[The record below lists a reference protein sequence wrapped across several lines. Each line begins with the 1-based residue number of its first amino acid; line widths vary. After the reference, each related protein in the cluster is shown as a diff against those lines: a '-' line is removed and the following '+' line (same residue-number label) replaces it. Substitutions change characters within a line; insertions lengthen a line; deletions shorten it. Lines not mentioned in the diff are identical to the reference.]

1 MKYFF
6 TFLCCLGCFVFQ
18 ACSSDNGDCE
28 PGPIQN
34 PNQQATIDG
43 TIYRESA
50 LDCRLPK
57 VQTFQVNG
65 ASTTD
70 IVAEQGTVLMINPQA
85 FTQVDGSPI
94 QGDLTV
100 SLLEMYQPGEIIAC
114 QLSTN
119 GLNNSQSVEPLLSE
133 GIFYLDITYNNQS
146 VIINENIQIFVPS
159 ENQDL
164 ELSFFNSPSCPELDC
179 KVLWEINTEANI
191 YNESYTDAAG
201 NTTLGYRVFFQ
212 TTGWLSIARYNDS
225 QEARGILYNKALEGY
240 TTENSNT
247 FLKYDSNS
255 LAIGMFSDFDAENG
269 VFSEKYA
276 QIPINTSGDVIFV
289 SKPAAEFKYDSQAV
303 TTENGKITL
312 TRDLRTGS
320 ENTLVDY
327 INNL

>member
-1 MKYFF
+1 MKYFL
-6 TFLCCLGCFVFQ
+6 TFLCCFAVL

-34 PNQQATIDG
+34 PNQQGVIDG
-43 TIYRESA
+43 DAYRESA

-57 VQTFQVNG
+57 VQTFQVNS
-65 ASTTD
+65 ASVTD
-70 IVAEQGTVLMINPQA
+70 IVAEQGTVLMISPQA
-85 FTQVDGSPI
+85 FTQADGSPI
-94 QGDLTV
+94 DGDLTV

-133 GIFYLDITYNNQS
+133 GILYLDITYNNQP
-146 VIINENIQIFVPS
+146 VILNQNIQIFVPS
-159 ENQDL
+159 ENQVL

-179 KVLWEINTEANI
+179 KVLWEINPEASI

-212 TTGWLSIARYNDS
+212 TTGWLSIARYNTS

-240 TTENSNT
+240 TTANSNT
-247 FLKYDSNS
+247 FLKYDSS
-255 LAIGMFSDFDAENG
+255 STAIGMFSDFDAENG

-276 QIPINTSGDVIFV
+276 EIPNNTSGEVIFV
-289 SKPAAEFKYDSQAV
+289 SKPEVEFKYDSQAV
-303 TTENGKITL
+303 TTEDGKITV
-312 TRDLRTGS
+312 THDLRTGS